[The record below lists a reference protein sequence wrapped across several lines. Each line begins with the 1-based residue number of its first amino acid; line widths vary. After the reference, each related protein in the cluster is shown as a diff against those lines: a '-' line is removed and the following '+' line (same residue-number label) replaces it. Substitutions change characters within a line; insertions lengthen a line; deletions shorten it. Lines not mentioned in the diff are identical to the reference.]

1 MELDQLIDRIKCWIG
16 IHNFRVLE
24 ITFGFGE
31 AGDVEKVECN
41 RCSLIISRNKKRD

>member
-1 MELDQLIDRIKCWIG
+1 MKLNQLIDQFMCWLG
-16 IHNFRVLE
+16 FHDFQVLE

-41 RCSLIISRNKKRD
+41 RCRLLISREKRR